1 MRKDLN
7 QIQRELTEDDLESV
21 TSLAESGYGRDL
33 EIELG
38 GIENLSRGS
47 QSKLYFSR
55 PNSLCA
61 KRMIA
66 GRTPE
71 ELEQEIREKC
81 RRRGMSQKEIE
92 EWIRCFF

>member
-1 MRKDLN
+1 M
-7 QIQRELTEDDLESV
+7 QRELTEDDLESV

-38 GIENLSRGS
+38 GIENLSKGS
-47 QSKLYFSR
+47 QNQALFF
-55 PNSLCA
+55 PA
-61 KRMIA
+61 KQSVCQA

-81 RRRGMSQKEIE
+81 RRRGMSQEEIE
-92 EWIRCFF
+92 ERIRCFF